1 MKKMYSCEAEDNIRW
16 IMLNDMKVKAIKNSL
31 VVCLINIPLSLPT
44 KKISGTFLAYNV
56 NKFQQL
62 SNNKIVPFSLQRGE
76 HSLGRCG

>member
-44 KKISGTFLAYNV
+44 KKISGTFL
-56 NKFQQL
+56 
-62 SNNKIVPFSLQRGE
+62 
-76 HSLGRCG
+76 HTM